1 MIFKRSKN
9 IRIRVSG
16 IIIEDNKILLI
27 AHKKNNKTYWLLPGG
42 GVEFGESLKDA
53 LEREFKEELDIV
65 IEPGDVF
72 FVSDS
77 IDPADKRHVVNICF
91 CCQIKNG
98 KISLGKDKRL
108 YDYGYFSS
116 NELPSL
122 IIFPSIKEELEKLLS
137 GIENKNIY
145 LGEKWINL

>member
-1 MIFKRSKN
+1 LIFKKSKS

-16 IIIEDNKILLI
+16 IIIEDFKILLI

-53 LEREFKEELDIV
+53 LEREFKEELNI
-65 IEPGDVF
+65 IIKAGDVL

-77 IDPADKRHVVNICF
+77 IDPEDKRHVVNICF
-91 CCQIKNG
+91 YCQSIKG

-116 NELPSL
+116 SELPAL
-122 IIFPSIKEELEKLLS
+122 IIFPSIKEELEKLLC

-145 LGEKWINL
+145 LGKKWINL